1 MKLTEADM
9 TLPVLRLLAAAP
21 GGTMPMAQIKSE
33 LEPVL
38 TFSAEDLA
46 PSNSRPPEPTWRQI
60 VGNITSHHAV
70 GGNII
75 HEGLVEYIS
84 KMEGLKI
91 TGLGLAYL
99 KKHGG

>member
-46 PSNSRPPEPTWRQI
+46 PSIRVPQNPRGARLWGISRPIMPLGETSFTKDSW
-60 VGNITSHHAV
+60 NISRRWKA
-70 GGNII
+70 
-75 HEGLVEYIS
+75 
-84 KMEGLKI
+84 
-91 TGLGLAYL
+91 
-99 KKHGG
+99 